1 MNLVYV
7 FIGGGIGS
15 VCRWGI
21 SLGLKNMPVSLPW
34 ATLIANVVA
43 CIVFAGV
50 IVFYKNQSFTSDS
63 YKLILLTG
71 FCGGLSTFSTF
82 SYETMEL
89 MKAGSYLYAGIN
101 VAANILLCFLCFYFI
116 GFNKS

>member
-1 MNLVYV
+1 MNAVYV

-15 VCRWGI
+15 VCRWGL
-21 SLGLKNMPVSLPW
+21 SAGLRQIPVSLPV

-43 CIVFAGV
+43 CLVFALV
-50 IVFYKNQSFTSDS
+50 VLLYKTQSSFESI
-63 YKLILLTG
+63 KLILLTG

-89 MKAGSYLYAGIN
+89 VKTGNYLYAGMN
-101 VAANILLCFLCFYFI
+101 VAANLLLCCLCFYFI
-116 GFNKS
+116 GYTKS